1 MKLEDDKK
9 IVSEAV
15 EISNEVSQNTD
26 ENKRK
31 NNGMLVG
38 MILLAVLA
46 VGGIGFG
53 VWAMVDGDSQEKQL
67 NIQIDTLK
75 QQNSELIS
83 KLNNSEESIGGDSMS
98 ENNINPII

>member
-75 QQNSELIS
+75 
-83 KLNNSEESIGGDSMS
+83 
-98 ENNINPII
+98 